1 MKKLLFLLAFLSVIS
16 IFSSTASSQT
26 LYFCEG
32 VDKSGYPITESS
44 TFNIPRGGGYFYFLV
59 RLPYEVGCRYV
70 SYDIYD
76 VYSDYSENYYTTYTQ
91 EDMGVDWTWFWKK
104 VTFYDSGYYHVYVR
118 DCYGTTL
125 ASSYLT
131 IRYK

>member
-1 MKKLLFLLAFLSVIS
+1 MKKLLFLIAVLGVVSMFAGSVK
-16 IFSSTASSQT
+16 SQT

-59 RLPYEVGCRYV
+59 RLPYEVGCRSI
-70 SYDIYD
+70 SYDIYK
-76 VYSDYSENYYTTYTQ
+76 VYSDYSEDYNTTITQ
-91 EDMGVDWTWFWKK
+91 DDMGLDWTWFWKK

-118 DCYGTTL
+118 DCYSNTL
-125 ASSYLT
+125 CSSYVT